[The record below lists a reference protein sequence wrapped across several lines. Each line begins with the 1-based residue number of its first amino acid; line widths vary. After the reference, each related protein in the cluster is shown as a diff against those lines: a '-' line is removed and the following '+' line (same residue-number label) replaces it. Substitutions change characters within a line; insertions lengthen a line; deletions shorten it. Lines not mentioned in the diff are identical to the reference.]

1 MTPLDRIEDLARDLA
16 GTPPPRGDQLTRI
29 EHLLR
34 NAVRKHTSSSI
45 DFLPGT
51 GRLGGQGHD
60 LGDPSPA
67 TADTTRKALAAAR
80 AALHHSET
88 ASPTQET

>member
-34 NAVRKHTSSSI
+34 NAVRKRTSSSI

-51 GRLGGQGHD
+51 GRLGGQGHEP
-60 LGDPSPA
+60 DPSPPVTDLDA
-67 TADTTRKALAAAR
+67 VRSFSAHAR
-80 AALHHSET
+80 AALH
-88 ASPTQET
+88 APTTEAES